1 METDMRERRKVRRK
15 NGQEDAREAALR
27 LLDYRDRSVSEMRSR
42 LAGKSYS
49 AEEIEKVISDL
60 MECGLLDD
68 RRFAELLVRSGIS
81 AGKGRFVLAR
91 RLKEKGI
98 DPLTA
103 EQVLDKMM
111 EEEDEGMLCLRR
123 ALSIC
128 GLSGCCEIGEDGEIC
143 LLQEEASTLPPGKD
157 ALDYFEPQDES
168 IRSDRNARYRYREKE
183 KARLIRRLLSAGFSP
198 GIVYDVVRRIEQL

>member
-1 METDMRERRKVRRK
+1 MIGVLRSFWCVPEFQRE
-15 NGQEDAREAALR
+15 
-27 LLDYRDRSVSEMRSR
+27 
-42 LAGKSYS
+42 
-49 AEEIEKVISDL
+49 
-60 MECGLLDD
+60 
-68 RRFAELLVRSGIS
+68 
-81 AGKGRFVLAR
+81 KGVFVLAR

-143 LLQEEASTLPPGKD
+143 LLQEEASTLPPGTD

-168 IRSDRNARYRYREKE
+168 IRSDRNARYRYRERKGSSDT
-183 KARLIRRLLSAGFSP
+183 APSVSRIFS
-198 GIVYDVVRRIEQL
+198 GNRV